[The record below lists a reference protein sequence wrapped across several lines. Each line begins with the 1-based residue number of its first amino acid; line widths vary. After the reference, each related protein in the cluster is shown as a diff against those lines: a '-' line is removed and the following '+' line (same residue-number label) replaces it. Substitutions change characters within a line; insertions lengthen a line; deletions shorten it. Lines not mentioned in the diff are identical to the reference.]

1 MPFIMLWGIN
11 PNFSGLSPSA
21 GQVTYALRTRAPV
34 SVFRKI
40 HTPRLACVKP
50 PASVHPEP
58 GSNSPLLKIFD
69 VFDVERFFLPFL
81 ELTVFSLG
89 FFFFFSIISNE
100 LLVFFFASI
109 S

>member
-1 MPFIMLWGIN
+1 
-11 PNFSGLSPSA
+11 
-21 GQVTYALRTRAPV
+21 
-34 SVFRKI
+34 
-40 HTPRLACVKP
+40 
-50 PASVHPEP
+50 
-58 GSNSPLLKIFD
+58 LLKIFD